1 MSDLRFALRGLVRR
15 PLAAAVAVATLSLG
29 LASVT
34 ALFAVTDAVILQPVG
49 ESDSRLVR
57 VWKDD
62 VVRGSGILFPISY
75 PEYLVWEEEATG
87 FDAIAAIN
95 YADGAPRAVMID
107 DEPVTA
113 NIVRASAELLNVVGA
128 RPAYGR
134 LLEPGD
140 DVEGAELV
148 AVVSHR
154 FWRRVSGDPAFVGR
168 RISPPGDTPMTIV
181 GVLHPDVAYPV
192 DADIWVPLV
201 PAYGGDPAA
210 TLDNPRAPQFHVVG
224 RLAPG
229 VSTGQARSELG
240 IIHGRLSA
248 AYPEDYPRMPIVAT
262 PLVDTVVGHVR
273 PTILLLLAGA
283 ALVFLV
289 AGANVAI
296 LLLMRAESRR
306 VEMAVRSAL
315 GATRGR
321 LLRQTVIEAG
331 SSAGRAWAAR

>member
-49 ESDSRLVR
+49 ERDSRLVR

-75 PEYLVWEEEATG
+75 PEYLVWEDEATG

-95 YADGAPRAVMID
+95 YADGAAGAIMID

-113 NIVRASAELLNVVGA
+113 NMVRASAGLLNVVGA

-134 LLEPGD
+134 LLEPDD

-154 FWRRVSGDPAFVGR
+154 FWRRVSGDPAFVGQR
-168 RISPPGDTPMTIV
+168 LSPPGDTPMTIV
-181 GVLHPDVAYPV
+181 GVLHPTWPIRWTPISGCRWFRRTPATPPRPWTTPGP
-192 DADIWVPLV
+192 AVPRRGTARAGRLHR
-201 PAYGGDPAA
+201 PGAGRAGGH
-210 TLDNPRAPQFHVVG
+210 PRAAE
-224 RLAPG
+224 RG
-229 VSTGQARSELG
+229 VSGGL
-240 IIHGRLSA
+240 
-248 AYPEDYPRMPIVAT
+248 PRMPIVAT

-289 AGANVAI
+289 AG
-296 LLLMRAESRR
+296 RTSP
-306 VEMAVRSAL
+306 SCC
-315 GATRGR
+315 
-321 LLRQTVIEAG
+321 
-331 SSAGRAWAAR
+331 